1 MLTEKYDS
9 RFAGLETWPSL
20 EALQAF
26 HEDQLAA
33 VAAVGPALPVIAQ
46 AADAAAERLSDTGRL
61 IYVGAGTSGRI
72 GVQDGVELTPTFNWP
87 EERIL
92 YLIAGGD
99 TALVRSVE
107 GAEDS
112 AESGRLNMLKT
123 QAGKRDVV
131 IGLAA
136 SGTTPFTV
144 AAVEQARTLGAMTI
158 GISNNDDAP
167 LLRAADYPVLV
178 VTGAEAISGST
189 RMKAGTAQKVVCNL
203 FSTLVMMRLGRV
215 YRGMMVDMR
224 ASNEKLRRRAERM
237 VMQLTDCSGDVAL
250 AALNRAEG
258 DLKLAVMLVSGFDI
272 DAARDALAR
281 HDGNLGA
288 AIASGIRCDEEQA
301 QRA

>member
-20 EALQAF
+20 QALQAF

-33 VAAVGPALPVIAQ
+33 VAAVGPALPMIAE
-46 AADAAAERLSDTGRL
+46 AANEAAGRLGDDGRL

-99 TALVRSVE
+99 GALVRSVE
-107 GAEDS
+107 GAEDC
-112 AESGRLNMLKT
+112 ADSGRLNMLKT
-123 QAGKRDVV
+123 QAGKRDVA

-136 SGTTPFTV
+136 SGTTPFTI
-144 AAVEQARTLGAMTI
+144 AALEQARTLGAMTI
-158 GISNNDDAP
+158 GVANNHDAP
-167 LLRAADYPVLV
+167 LLGAAEYPVLLQ
-178 VTGAEAISGST
+178 TGTETIAGST
-189 RMKAGTAQKVVCNL
+189 RMKAGTAQKVFCNL
-203 FSTLVMMRLGRV
+203 FSTLVMVRLGRV

-237 VMQLTDCSGDVAL
+237 VAQLTECSAEEAVRAL
-250 AALNRAEG
+250 ERADG
-258 DLKLAVMLVSGFDI
+258 DLKLAVMLVSGFDA

-281 HDGNLGA
+281 HGGNLGA
-288 AIASGIRCDEEQA
+288 ALAGGPAGVEMQA
-301 QRA
+301 LRA